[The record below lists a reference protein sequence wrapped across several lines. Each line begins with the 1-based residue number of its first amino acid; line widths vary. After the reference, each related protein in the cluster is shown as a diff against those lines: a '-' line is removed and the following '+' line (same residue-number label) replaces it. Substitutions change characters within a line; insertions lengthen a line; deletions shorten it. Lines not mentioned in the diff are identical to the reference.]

1 MVALRGFPVI
11 SRPLLRPPNP
21 EPYQGSLDA
30 AASGFQGSKKERP
43 IHGNHL
49 LAVNLMILCLNN
61 KRAFSRNQQISA
73 PGDVLNRRARP

>member
-30 AASGFQGSKKERP
+30 AASGFQGSEKERP
-43 IHGNHL
+43 IH
-49 LAVNLMILCLNN
+49 
-61 KRAFSRNQQISA
+61 
-73 PGDVLNRRARP
+73 